1 VGLELLK
8 EPVIAW
14 FFIGLVCIVAEFALP
29 GLIIV
34 FFGAGA
40 WGVAL
45 ILLAVDLNLFLQL
58 LVFIFSSVAA
68 LWLLRRRFV
77 SKGTVSGDMAEEFIG
92 ASAQVRE
99 PLSRGQPGK
108 VYFKGTVW
116 KAETQSQER
125 LAVGQYVQITGM
137 RSIVLIV
144 EPFNHK

>member
-1 VGLELLK
+1 MGIELFK

-14 FFIGLVCIVAEFALP
+14 FVIGLACIVAEFALP

-34 FFGAGA
+34 FFGVGA
-40 WGVAL
+40 WVVAL
-45 ILLAVDLNLFLQL
+45 VLLAVDLNLLLQL

-77 SKGTVSGDMAEEFIG
+77 SKGVLSDDMTEEFIG

-99 PLSRGQPGK
+99 PLTRGQPGK

-116 KAETQSQER
+116 KAETQSHEQLE
-125 LAVGQYVQITGM
+125 VDQYVQITGM
-137 RSIVLIV
+137 RSIVLLV
-144 EPFNHK
+144 EPFKNQ